1 MKPLQQ
7 SMMLMSLNRWNPKT
21 LLMEKFN
28 LMVRKEKRLLLL
40 EQDVIGERRDILR
53 PSLLKFIQIQFLVIV
68 LAL

>member
-7 SMMLMSLNRWNPKT
+7 SMMLMSLNRWNLKT

>member
-7 SMMLMSLNRWNPKT
+7 SMMLMYLNRWNLKT